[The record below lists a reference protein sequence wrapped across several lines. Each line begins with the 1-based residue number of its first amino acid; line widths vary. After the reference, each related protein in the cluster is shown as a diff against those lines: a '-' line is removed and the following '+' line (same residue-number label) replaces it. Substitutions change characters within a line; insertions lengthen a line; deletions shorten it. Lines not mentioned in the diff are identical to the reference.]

1 MFKND
6 HQSFFF
12 SPSSFPSL
20 ASDNLLASWT
30 RKRIV
35 RLLSLKEWEA
45 RVYGCDQQNA
55 ETAWRGRESGR
66 PAVLDP
72 LPSFVRPLPRP
83 ARFLRMPK
91 CESLIAV
98 DSFLWK
104 IRTERPQ
111 PRDFFSIWSR
121 TRKFKEIMRNRV
133 KAFAAVIVFCVF
145 VRRSLGRVIKYSN
158 EYQFGFGLEKFG
170 VVKDS
175 VF

>member
-12 SPSSFPSL
+12 SPSSFRPSL
-20 ASDNLLASWT
+20 PTISLASWT

-72 LPSFVRPLPRP
+72 LPSFVRPPPRP

-104 IRTERPQ
+104 IRAGRPQ
-111 PRDFFSIWSR
+111 PRDFFSIWTR